1 MADKSINIRIG
12 SGFVATGF
20 ARAREALKTL
30 GKNLVNVQAGVALA
44 RAAFQKFSAVLT
56 LPFKFETQ
64 TRQFKTLIG
73 SIDEAK
79 AHMADLKALGDT
91 PPFGLDQFAAAS
103 RSLMVMTD
111 GALGYKKSLELIGDA
126 AAATGHPIE
135 EMGQAVGRLYAF
147 IRDGQPLSRAVMQLR
162 NMGVISPEVAQKLQ
176 DLQAAGK
183 SNAEIWAEVE
193 AQLKRYQGAMKES
206 EQTGEGLMA
215 AIKSR
220 WDNIVRALGD
230 AFSDTA
236 KDGMGAVLDQMK
248 TLEEDG
254 SLAVW
259 ADKCKTAAKA
269 VSEAFKN
276 LAPVVSNVWKGLVGT
291 FDAVGSEIGRF
302 AGAISVGNF
311 RDAFGGIG
319 TETARAF
326 TEAFDL
332 DGQQAKKDAEIK
344 DESAKKSAARRAQA
358 DADAA
363 RREEEEEERKQK
375 ALAEGQKKIDQRN
388 AEERAK
394 AEAKAAEK
402 AAKERERLDREAH
415 QKRMADLRAEIA
427 ASKEAASPFEA
438 VAEAA
443 KTEFERAFEMY
454 RDPERAKA
462 EIDEE
467 RDRADDLKRLHKD
480 ASRYGGKWR
489 IDELAELMSAGDTE
503 GVNSR
508 LEEWRKRK
516 SFTPEV
522 EAMVRASAAEQTRTT
537 AEDELRKIEG
547 NTRDLSEKLD
557 QLLTMKGN

>member
-30 GKNLVNVQAGVALA
+30 GRNLVNVQAGVALA

-126 AAATGHPIE
+126 AAATGRPIE
-135 EMGQAVGRLYAF
+135 EMSQAVGRLYAF

-206 EQTGEGLMA
+206 EQTGEGLMG

-236 KDGMGAVLDQMK
+236 KDGMGAVLDTMK
-248 TLEEDG
+248 DLEESG
-254 SLAVW
+254 ALAAW
-259 ADKCKTAAKA
+259 AEKTRQALDVVVDKAKEVVDA
-269 VSEAFKN
+269 VS
-276 LAPVVSNVWKGLVGT
+276 
-291 FDAVGSEIGRF
+291 
-302 AGAISVGNF
+302 
-311 RDAFGGIG
+311 GIG
-319 TETARAF
+319 TAIGAIYEKTGIS
-326 TEAFDL
+326 DL
-332 DGQQAKKDAEIK
+332 WHGANSIVQGAA
-344 DESAKKSAARRAQA
+344 SAIGTVVGGGSLS
-358 DADAA
+358 D
-363 RREEEEEERKQK
+363 
-375 ALAEGQKKIDQRN
+375 
-388 AEERAK
+388 
-394 AEAKAAEK
+394 
-402 AAKERERLDREAH
+402 
-415 QKRMADLRAEIA
+415 
-427 ASKEAASPFEA
+427 ASKE
-438 VAEAA
+438 
-443 KTEFERAFEMY
+443 Y
-454 RDPERAKA
+454 
-462 EIDEE
+462 
-467 RDRADDLKRLHKD
+467 DRASMEEIAKGYYGRKMMAAGMFGDEGKD
-480 ASRYGGKWR
+480 
-489 IDELAELMSAGDTE
+489 LAERMRRS
-503 GVNSR
+503 
-508 LEEWRKRK
+508 
-516 SFTPEV
+516 
-522 EAMVRASAAEQTRTT
+522 
-537 AEDELRKIEG
+537 
-547 NTRDLSEKLD
+547 NTGESSVFN
-557 QLLTMKGN
+557 GG